1 MIDLGRDEEIVTQAK
16 VHWACLIPHILLLF
30 VYGLGIITGAP
41 VLIRMFTTDMYITSK
56 RLYGK
61 VGLINTK
68 TLDTPLNK
76 VNTVSIESGLLGKI
90 LGYGTIHIT
99 SSSGSYEFKSI
110 KSPEVF
116 KAALLEEIDKFD
128 EKRIKKQATEMAAAM
143 KS

>member
-1 MIDLGRDEEIVTQAK
+1 MIDLGRDEEVVTQAK
-16 VHWACLIPHILLLF
+16 VHWACLIPHLILF
-30 VYGLGIITGAP
+30 PAFIGILTIIPA
-41 VLIRMFTTDMYITSK
+41 LIRMFTTDMYITSK

-110 KSPEVF
+110 KSPEAF
-116 KAALLEEIDKFD
+116 KAALLEEIDRFD